1 LFVNNETIL
10 YNGDNLTLLV
20 EVIMPSGFF
29 DRLYA
34 RIDKLDPESLQAQML
49 RLSQERIFLEAISQ
63 TIQEGVLVIDN
74 EGRLLYANHAAEK
87 MTGIE
92 YARTKG
98 RSVLRLLRDWD
109 WEHLLEVHAEGGEAQ
124 SEWMRMVTRE
134 IEINYPTHRFIHF
147 YAMPFNGPDANVK
160 SVLIILRDVSNERKQ
175 EASVI
180 ESERI
185 NAIKNLAAGLAH
197 EIGNPLN
204 ALNIHLQLLS
214 RELKDV
220 KDEAVRKS
228 LQEITD
234 VARSEIARL
243 DAINTQFLGAIRPSK
258 PMLAPE
264 QPTEVLEE
272 TLKILKTEF
281 KNRAIQVSVD
291 IPESVPAVRLD
302 RQQIKQVFFN
312 LIKNALEAMPD
323 GGSLK
328 IVFGVGDAFV
338 EIAFMDSGVG
348 IPQEEL
354 SSIFEPYHTTKKKG
368 SGLGLMIVQRIVEDH
383 GGEIEVAS
391 KLGQGACF
399 KIRLPRNERR
409 VRMLKESKE

>member
-1 LFVNNETIL
+1 
-10 YNGDNLTLLV
+10 
-20 EVIMPSGFF
+20 MPSGFF
-29 DRLYA
+29 DRLVA
-34 RIDKLDPESLQAQML
+34 RIDKLDSESLQTQMK
-49 RLSQERIFLEAISQ
+49 RLSQERVFLEAISQ

-74 EGRLLYANHAAEK
+74 EGTLLYANRAAEK
-87 MTGIE
+87 MTGLDL
-92 YARTKG
+92 ARTRG

-109 WEHLLEVHAEGGEAQ
+109 WEHLLDVPSEDEIEQ
-124 SEWMRMVTRE
+124 REWMRMVTRE
-134 IEINYPTHRFIHF
+134 IEVHYPTHRYIHF
-147 YAMPFNGPDANVK
+147 YAMPFNQSDVDVK

-214 RELKDV
+214 RELREV

-228 LQEITD
+228 LQELTD

-258 PMLAPE
+258 PVLMPE
-264 QPTEVLEE
+264 STTEVLEE

-281 KNRAIQVSVD
+281 KNRSITVSVD
-291 IPESVPAVRLD
+291 VPEAVPAVRLD

-323 GGSLK
+323 GGSLR
-328 IVFGVGDAFV
+328 IVFGIGDAFV
-338 EIAFMDSGVG
+338 DISFIDSGVG
-348 IPQEEL
+348 IPQEDL
-354 SSIFEPYHTTKKKG
+354 GSIFEPYHTTKKKG

-383 GGEIEVAS
+383 GGEIEVAT
-391 KLGQGACF
+391 KPGQGACF

-409 VRMLKESKE
+409 IRMLKESKE

>member
-1 LFVNNETIL
+1 
-10 YNGDNLTLLV
+10 
-20 EVIMPSGFF
+20 MPSGFF

-74 EGRLLYANHAAEK
+74 EGRLLYANRAAEK
-87 MTGIE
+87 MTGLD

-109 WEHLLEVHAEGGEAQ
+109 WEHLLEVHAQEVPEPEA
-124 SEWMRMVTRE
+124 EWMRLVTRE
-134 IEINYPTHRFIHF
+134 IEINYPAHRFIHF

-175 EASVI
+175 EASAM

-214 RELKDV
+214 RELREV

-228 LQEITD
+228 LQELTD
-234 VARSEIARL
+234 VARTEIARL

-264 QPTEVLEE
+264 QLTEVLEE

-291 IPESVPAVRLD
+291 IPEAVPAVRLD

-338 EIAFMDSGVG
+338 ETSFIDSGVG

-354 SSIFEPYHTTKKKG
+354 GRIFEPYHTTKKKG

-409 VRMLKESKE
+409 VRMLKESQESGV

>member
-1 LFVNNETIL
+1 
-10 YNGDNLTLLV
+10 
-20 EVIMPSGFF
+20 MPSGFF
-29 DRLYA
+29 DRLVA
-34 RIDKLDPESLQAQML
+34 RIDKLDPESLQAQMM

-74 EGRLLYANHAAEK
+74 EGTLLYANRAAEK
-87 MTGIE
+87 MTGLDF
-92 YARTKG
+92 ARTKG

-109 WEHLLEVHAEGGEAQ
+109 WEHLLDVPSEDEHEQ
-124 SEWMRMVTRE
+124 REWMRMVTRE
-134 IEINYPTHRFIHF
+134 IEVHYPAHRYIHF
-147 YAMPFNGPDANVK
+147 YAMPFNQSDVDVK

-214 RELKDV
+214 RELCEV

-228 LQEITD
+228 LQELTD

-258 PMLAPE
+258 PVLMPE
-264 QPTEVLEE
+264 LLTGVLEE

-281 KNRAIQVSVD
+281 KNRSINVSVD
-291 IPESVPAVRLD
+291 VPEAVPAVRLD

-312 LIKNALEAMPD
+312 LIKNALEAMSD
-323 GGSLK
+323 GGSLR
-328 IVFGVGDAFV
+328 IAFNVGDAFV
-338 EIAFMDSGVG
+338 DISFIDSGVG
-348 IPQEEL
+348 IPQEDL
-354 SSIFEPYHTTKKKG
+354 GSIFEPYHSTKKKG